1 MKGKIDTALKV
12 FVMVFTMLMG
22 VFFTYAFVWFLL
34 DLPAET
40 WAIVLLFLLAVLSM
54 LGFIFWIKHDD
65 EDELV
70 YCEECKHWKSF
81 DGHRNCVSTHGLDAA
96 RADDYCSHG
105 ERR

>member
-22 VFFTYAFVWFLL
+22 VFFTYAFVWFLF

-54 LGFIFWIKHDD
+54 IGFIFWIKHDD
-65 EDELV
+65 EDEV
-70 YCEECKHWKSF
+70 IYCAECKHWQ
-81 DGHRNCVSTHGLDAA
+81 GHGRFKNCISTYGLDAA